1 MGIPKFFRWLV
12 RRYPC
17 ILTDI
22 KDENDV
28 PPIGKHPTATFL
40 SF

>member
-28 PPIGKHPTATFL
+28 PPIGKQPTATLL